1 MNLIA
6 HVTPYEA
13 PFWIA
18 VLTTGIGLGVALT
31 VAVLGRIG
39 RKDKH

>member
-1 MNLIA
+1 MNVIA
-6 HVTPYEA
+6 HITPNEA

-18 VLTTGIGLGVALT
+18 VLAAGMGLGVALT

-39 RKDKH
+39 RKDDR